1 MATSDSLDKRSKQ
14 SPGTLRRK
22 GSTNTARPPAP
33 DGSSMRAEAALDEN
47 VEEIKAW
54 EQATLEARSRVE
66 QLGDWIASTAA
77 SAPVLIVHV
86 IWFGAWISVNLGW
99 VPWVAPFDP
108 FPFPF
113 LTMTVSLEAIFL
125 ALFVLASQNRL
136 ARQADRRSH
145 LDLQIDLLAEQEMTA
160 VLRLLRDIAEHL
172 KVETSVTAE
181 QLRDL
186 ARKTDLQRL
195 THRMAEFTDDQASG
209 AGSESSTRETKGPA
223 SDANLR

>member
-1 MATSDSLDKRSKQ
+1 
-14 SPGTLRRK
+14 
-22 GSTNTARPPAP
+22 
-33 DGSSMRAEAALDEN
+33 
-47 VEEIKAW
+47 
-54 EQATLEARSRVE
+54 
-66 QLGDWIASTAA
+66 
-77 SAPVLIVHV
+77 
-86 IWFGAWISVNLGW
+86 
-99 VPWVAPFDP
+99 
-108 FPFPF
+108 
-113 LTMTVSLEAIFL
+113 
-125 ALFVLASQNRL
+125 ASQNRL

-209 AGSESSTRETKGPA
+209 AGAGSSTRETKGPA